1 MNGKLFL
8 AAAGAAL
15 VASLAG
21 AGSGALAQ
29 TSADADSPALA
40 NTGAAQTG
48 FSELGGE
55 ALYANICAACHMHA
69 GEGAVGAGF
78 YPALADN
85 PRMIAKGYPLYVVV
99 KGMNGMPPMAD
110 MMTDEQVADVVNYVR
125 TSFGNSYADTVS
137 PAEVAALR

>member
-1 MNGKLFL
+1 MNGKIYL
-8 AAAGAAL
+8 AAAGVALAAGL
-15 VASLAG
+15 AGAG

-29 TSADADSPALA
+29 TSADADAPA
-40 NTGAAQTG
+40 AAAAHTG

-55 ALYANICAACHMHA
+55 ALYANICAACHMPA

-78 YPALADN
+78 YPALASN

-125 TSFGNSYADTVS
+125 SHFGNSYADTVT

>member
-8 AAAGAAL
+8 AAAGLALAA
-15 VASLAG
+15 SIAG
-21 AGSGALAQ
+21 AGSGAWAQ
-29 TSADADSPALA
+29 TSADADAP
-40 NTGAAQTG
+40 TAAAHSG

-78 YPALADN
+78 YPALANN

-110 MMTDEQVADVVNYVR
+110 MMTDEQVADVVNYIR
-125 TSFGNSYADTVS
+125 TNFGNSYTDAVT

>member
-1 MNGKLFL
+1 MNGKIFL
-8 AAAGAAL
+8 AAAGVAL

-21 AGSGALAQ
+21 GGSGALAQ
-29 TSADADSPALA
+29 TSADADAPALA
-40 NTGAAQTG
+40 TPGAAHTS

-55 ALYANICAACHMHA
+55 ALYANICAACHMPA

-78 YPALADN
+78 YPALASN

-99 KGMNGMPPMAD
+99 KGMNGMPPMVD
-110 MMTDEQVADVVNYVR
+110 MMTDEQVADVVNYIR
-125 TSFGNSYADTVS
+125 THFGNSYADAVT